1 MVGRNSRPLGETLA
15 NLDKRLTRMD
25 KVQAKRFQSTATDAL
40 ILGLGRFL
48 LEKLQREN
56 QGALR

>member
-1 MVGRNSRPLGETLA
+1 MEEVPDPWARPWLTLT
-15 NLDKRLTRMD
+15 KRLTKMD
-25 KVQAKRFQSTATDAL
+25 EVQAKRVQSTATDAL

>member
-1 MVGRNSRPLGETLA
+1 
-15 NLDKRLTRMD
+15 MD
-25 KVQAKRFQSTATDAL
+25 EVQAKQVQSTATDAL